1 MDLELYIYIDQNY
14 EFKNSSAIKYYYL
27 NLNAEAVQSAFNR
40 NFKNA
45 EYVLEKKVRIINFIE
60 FLVIRMIIN

>member
-1 MDLELYIYIDQNY
+1 MDLELYIDQKY
-14 EFKNSSAIKYYYL
+14 EFKKSSDIKYYYL